1 MNMFMFRLASQPKSE
16 YVHFVASTKGER
28 TRQKI
33 IDQALA
39 LFEQRG
45 YVETTLRDIADA
57 TEISIGLAYRY
68 FRRKEELV
76 LALYERL
83 SEQVERK
90 TKLPEGSIGARWA
103 VLEHMR
109 FKTLAPHRR
118 TLLALAQ
125 AALDPEGE
133 LGALS
138 PATSPVRARWY
149 ALHRRVVDGAAE
161 RPAEVA
167 QLASLLYALDLVLVL
182 YWTQDRTAGARATRD
197 AIDRLAALIDV
208 AVTIPGAQAAIAALA
223 GAFQTLTRKDRT

>member
-1 MNMFMFRLASQPKSE
+1 M
-16 YVHFVASTKGER
+16 VSTKGER

-45 YVETTLRDIADA
+45 YTETTLRDIADA
-57 TEISIGLAYRY
+57 AEISIGLAYRY

-83 SEQVERK
+83 SEEVAHKVR
-90 TKLPEGSIGARWA
+90 LPAGSIGARWA
-103 VLEHMR
+103 VLERTR

-125 AALDPEGE
+125 AALDPDGE

-138 PATSPVRARWY
+138 PATSAVRERWH
-149 ALHRRVVDGAAE
+149 ALHRSVVDGATKP
-161 RPAEVA
+161 PADA
-167 QLASLLYALDLVLVL
+167 AALASLLYALDLVLVL
-182 YWTQDRTAGARATRD
+182 YWTQDGTAGARATRD
-197 AIDRLAALIDV
+197 AVDRLAALIDV
-208 AVTIPGAQAAIAALA
+208 AVAMPGAPAAIVALA
-223 GAFQTLTRKDRT
+223 GAFQTLTRKDRS

>member
-1 MNMFMFRLASQPKSE
+1 
-16 YVHFVASTKGER
+16 VASTKGER

-33 IDQALA
+33 IEQALA

-45 YVETTLRDIADA
+45 YTETTLRDIADA
-57 TEISIGLAYRY
+57 AEISIGLAYRY

-83 SEQVERK
+83 SEQVEHRAR
-90 TKLPEGSIGARWA
+90 LPEGSIGARWA
-103 VLEHMR
+103 VLEHTR

-125 AALDPEGE
+125 AALDPDGE

-138 PATSPVRARWY
+138 PATSAVRKRWR
-149 ALHRRVVDGAAE
+149 ALHRSVVDGATAP
-161 RPAEVA
+161 PADAA
-167 QLASLLYALDLVLVL
+167 QLARLLYARDLVLVL

-197 AIDRLAALIDV
+197 AVDQLAALIDIGV
-208 AVTIPGAQAAIAALA
+208 AMPGAQAAIAALA
-223 GAFQTLTRKDRT
+223 GAFQTLTRKDRS

>member
-1 MNMFMFRLASQPKSE
+1 VNLFIFDLAVRPRSE

-33 IDQALA
+33 VDQALA

-45 YVETTLRDIADA
+45 YAETTLRDIADA
-57 TEISIGLAYRY
+57 AEISIGLAYRY

-83 SEQVERK
+83 SEQVEHKAR
-90 TKLPEGSIGARWA
+90 LPEGSIGTRWA
-103 VLEHMR
+103 VLEHTR

-138 PATSPVRARWY
+138 PATSAVRERWH
-149 ALHRRVVDGAAE
+149 ALHRSVVDGATPP
-161 RPAEVA
+161 PADPA
-167 QLASLLYALDLVLVL
+167 QLARLLYALDLVLVL
-182 YWTQDRTAGARATRD
+182 SWTQDRSAGARVTRD
-197 AIDRLAALIDV
+197 VVDRLAGLIDV
-208 AVTIPGAQAAIAALA
+208 AVATPGAQAAIAALA
-223 GAFQTLTRKDRT
+223 GGFQTLSRKDRS